1 MDRLWMPRN
10 VAQWTGLTVTA
21 IVGLGCDRDV
31 MWALP
36 LGILAGVLASLLIA
50 LDERRMA
57 LIPVRIRSR

>member
-31 MWALP
+31 VWALP

-50 LDERRMA
+50 LDERRVA
-57 LIPVRIRSR
+57 LVPVRIRSR

>member
-21 IVGLGCDRDV
+21 IVGLGCDRDGV
-31 MWALP
+31 CALP

-50 LDERRMA
+50 LDERRVA
-57 LIPVRIRSR
+57 LVPVRIRSR

>member
-31 MWALP
+31 VWALP

-50 LDERRMA
+50 LDERRMTMS
-57 LIPVRIRSR
+57 PVRIRSR